1 MRTFPHVGRYR
12 KSHNQQSSPII
23 VKMCCKILV
32 NTPAIHVRHY
42 LLKVEVNNAFG
53 DEAELQHKV
62 FSITYPRG
70 RMTSESLTSGGC
82 LPSGWLAR
90 TG

>member
-1 MRTFPHVGRYR
+1 MRTFPLEGRYR
-12 KSHNQQSSPII
+12 KSQNQQSSPII
-23 VKMCCKILV
+23 VKMCCKI
-32 NTPAIHVRHY
+32 NAPAIHVKHC
-42 LLKVEVNNAFG
+42 LLTVEVNNAFG

>member
-1 MRTFPHVGRYR
+1 MRNFSLLGRYR
-12 KSHNQQSSPII
+12 KSQRQQSSPII
-23 VKMCCKILV
+23 VKMCCKI
-32 NTPAIHVRHY
+32 NTPAIHVVWHY
-42 LLKVEVNNAFG
+42 LLKVEVNNASG